1 MVDLTSAILGG
12 GLFALAGAAL
22 MFALIIFLAIY
33 IYMAFALMTIANK
46 TKIKN
51 SWLAF
56 IPIANIYLMTQIAG
70 LSGWWTLAILAG
82 IIPVIGTLAVLTAIV
97 YFWWLIA
104 EKLKRPNWWGI
115 LMIVPIV
122 NLIIVGI
129 LAWGKK

>member
-1 MVDLTSAILGG
+1 MVELLTGSL
-12 GLFALAGAAL
+12 LAAFGAF
-22 MFALIIFLAIY
+22 MIFALIILLAIY
-33 IYMAFALMTIANK
+33 LYMAFALMTIANK
-46 TKIKN
+46 TKTKN

-70 LSGWWTLAILAG
+70 LSGWWTLAVLAG
-82 IIPVIGTLAVLTAIV
+82 IIPVIGSIAVLAAMA

-115 LMIVPIV
+115 LMIIPIV
-122 NLIIVGI
+122 NLVIIGI

>member
-1 MVDLTSAILGG
+1 MVELLTGSL
-12 GLFALAGAAL
+12 LAAFGAF
-22 MFALIIFLAIY
+22 MIFALIIFLAIY
-33 IYMAFALMTIANK
+33 LYMAFALMTIANK
-46 TKIKN
+46 TKTKN

-70 LSGWWTLAILAG
+70 LSGWWTLAVLAG
-82 IIPVIGTLAVLTAIV
+82 IIPVIGSIAVLAAMA

-115 LMIVPIV
+115 LMIIPIV
-122 NLIIVGI
+122 NLVIIGI